1 LDCPA
6 VHFHTAGLV
15 VQKAFAE
22 ERLFAV
28 LSSILNVPLESL
40 SLDSSR
46 SSLQEWDSLNHL
58 YVVLALEEEFNIEFS
73 DDEIA
78 SLRSAS
84 GLRDALMAKTAERT
98 A

>member
-1 LDCPA
+1 
-6 VHFHTAGLV
+6 

-46 SSLQEWDSLNHL
+46 SSLQEWDSLKHM
-58 YVVLALEEEFNIEFS
+58 YVVLALEEEFNVEFS

-78 SLRSAS
+78 TLRSAS
-84 GLRDALMAKTAERT
+84 SLRDALMAKTGERT

>member
-1 LDCPA
+1 M
-6 VHFHTAGLV
+6 
-15 VQKAFAE
+15 QKAFAE

-46 SSLQEWDSLNHL
+46 SSLQEWDSLKHM
-58 YVVLALEEEFNIEFS
+58 YVVLALEEEFNVEFS

-78 SLRSAS
+78 TLRSAS
-84 GLRDALMAKTAERT
+84 SLRDALMAKTGERT